1 MNPKGGFKYETINR
15 SEKEINLK
23 MIDLNPIISII

>member
-1 MNPKGGFKYETINR
+1 MNPKGGIKNETVNR
-15 SEKEINLK
+15 SQEEINLK